1 MTARWAHTYKIID
14 VEIDHNNF
22 TSDDKAIDRSTQK
35 KAFLESRYSFGA
47 PERAFMT
54 ASKWHRDDV
63 ASSIKDDW
71 HRKMH
76 RGMQIASG
84 TYKSSPTGHGFYEG
98 NGALLLDTAAFA
110 ISGTTAELTGL
121 IDYLDNTFKFKRI
134 LAGANDNLYI
144 AWARVG
150 KRGII
155 KTGTATI
162 VVIAPYNRWLCAPTP
177 LDDENI
183 YKDGSWRQ
191 FTLPKK
197 TVPWPKQNDIL
208 LTDLKELVQQGE
220 GVKSWLTVDEDF
232 FK

>member
-1 MTARWAHTYKIID
+1 MTARWAHTYKVAD
-14 VEIDHNNF
+14 VPINHNNF
-22 TSDDKAIDRSTQK
+22 TSDDKAIDRTDK
-35 KAFLESRYSFGA
+35 TAFLQSRYSFGA

-54 ASKWHRDDV
+54 ASKWQRNDV
-63 ASSIKDDW
+63 ASSIDDNC

-84 TYKSSPTGHGFYEG
+84 TYKSSPTGHGVYEG
-98 NGALLLDTAAFA
+98 NGPLLLDTAAFA

-150 KRGII
+150 KKRS
-155 KTGTATI
+155 KTETAAI
-162 VVIAPYNRWLCAPTP
+162 VVIAPYNRWWCVPTP
-177 LDDENI
+177 LDDKNI

-208 LTDLKELVQQGE
+208 LTNLKELVKQGK
-220 GVKSWLTVDEDF
+220 GVKS
-232 FK
+232 